1 MRKRGKACLLL
12 CVKPHLC
19 EAGGINRW
27 ALYFGHT
34 RLTIRGG
41 SKVLFISDVSVRKG
55 VVLKLGSARPNF
67 SHHHFFYSELR
78 MQTKGSFEKLK
89 TYIGY
94 TLI

>member
-1 MRKRGKACLLL
+1 MKQ
-12 CVKPHLC
+12 V
-19 EAGGINRW
+19 
-27 ALYFGHT
+27 